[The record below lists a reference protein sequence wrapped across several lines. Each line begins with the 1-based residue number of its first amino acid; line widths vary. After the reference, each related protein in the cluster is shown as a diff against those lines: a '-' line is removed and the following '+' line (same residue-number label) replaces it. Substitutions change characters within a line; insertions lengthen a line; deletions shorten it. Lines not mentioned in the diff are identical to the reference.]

1 MNPSPFISSC
11 SPFFVPKIYSPC
23 PPPPP
28 PHYRL
33 TRVVAGRKEGKRFP
47 QDTGQYSYLIASIK
61 DEYCVERAVVTLC
74 LQSVLHTMLWMFLGL
89 FLFFVF
95 KACFKNGVVSSQGGN
110 RSEWNS
116 RDCGARGSLTLKEVT
131 VKVAHTD
138 ENEAS
143 APSRPHAAKEKVA

>member
-1 MNPSPFISSC
+1 MPSERFAHHAMDVFGS
-11 SPFFVPKIYSPC
+11 FFV
-23 PPPPP
+23 
-28 PHYRL
+28 
-33 TRVVAGRKEGKRFP
+33 
-47 QDTGQYSYLIASIK
+47 
-61 DEYCVERAVVTLC
+61 
-74 LQSVLHTMLWMFLGL
+74 
-89 FLFFVF
+89 FFVF

-110 RSEWNS
+110 RSEWNG